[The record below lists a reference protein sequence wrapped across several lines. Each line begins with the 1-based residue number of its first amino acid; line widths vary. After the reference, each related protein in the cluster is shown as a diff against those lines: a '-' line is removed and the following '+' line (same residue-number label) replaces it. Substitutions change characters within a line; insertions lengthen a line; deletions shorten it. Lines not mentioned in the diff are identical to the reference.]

1 MNPVMRGHGAALAC
15 SISILA
21 GLSWIGQSK
30 AAELVGRAILPAA
43 TFAPG
48 PTSGQLITG
57 TNGQSTPFSE
67 RQPVQGISAILPA
80 PRPGSFLVLADNG
93 FGAKNNSPDFVLRV
107 YGVYP
112 EFKTAEGGSGIV
124 QAANVKTGAP
134 IGATVTPQSYFQL
147 NDPKRQS
154 GFAIVAEQSTYPTTT
169 IPVDPLIQRDRLL
182 TGGDFDLESFR
193 QGRDRTFWFGDE
205 FGPFLLHT
213 DATGTLLE
221 PPFQV
226 PNLLGIGGQRWVQ
239 SPDNPLLGNNKPN
252 LPRSRGF
259 EGMALNA
266 SRTKLYPML
275 EGPLDGDGNR
285 RRLLIYEFDLRT
297 RKFTNRTFSYI
308 MENTTE
314 RGQAVGDLTAI
325 NDHEFLIIERDG
337 LQGDPQNPAFTN
349 PAKFKKLYKIDLR
362 QKDSQGGVKKELLVD
377 LLNIPDPRNIGG
389 NGTKN
394 GIFTFPFVTIE
405 SFLPLDESRVLI
417 VNDNNFPS
425 SVGRTPGQPDNT
437 EFIVVK
443 LDQTLNISEGH
454 ENSTYWKR
462 QFPSHR
468 TPKVIKRRIQRED

>member
-21 GLSWIGQSK
+21 GLSWIEQSK
-30 AAELVGRAILPAA
+30 AAELVGRAVLPAA

-57 TNGQSTPFSE
+57 THGQSTPFSAK
-67 RQPVQGISAILPA
+67 QPVQGFSAILPA

-93 FGAKNNSPDFVLRV
+93 FGAKDNSPDFILRV

-124 QAANVKTGAP
+124 QAANVKTGVP
-134 IGATVTPQSYFQL
+134 IGSAFSPQSYFQL

-154 GFAIVAEQSTYPTTT
+154 GFAIVAEQSTYPTTS

-226 PNLLGIGGQRWVQ
+226 PNLLGIGGQRWVL
-239 SPDNPLLGNNKPN
+239 SPDNPFLGNNKPN

-275 EGPLDGDGNR
+275 EGALDGEGNR
-285 RRLLIYEFDLRT
+285 KRLLIYEFDLGT
-297 RKFTNRTFSYI
+297 QKFTNRTFSYI

-314 RGQAVGDLTAI
+314 RGQVVGDLTAI
-325 NDHEFLIIERDG
+325 NDHEFLIIERDS
-337 LQGDPQNPAFTN
+337 LQGDPQNPAFPN

-362 QKDSQGGVKKELLVD
+362 QKDPQGGVKKELLVD
-377 LLNIPDPRNIGG
+377 LLNIPDPQNIGG

-405 SFLPLDESRVLI
+405 SVLPLDESRVLI

-443 LDQTLNISEGH
+443 LDQTLNISEGRKK
-454 ENSTYWKR
+454 STYWKR
-462 QFPSHR
+462 QFPSYR
-468 TPKVIKRRIQRED
+468 PPKVIKRKIQRED